1 MEISCN
7 YEIKNLIEMLVKN
20 PIFSSP
26 SLVLFEDKASD
37 YVKKVIRQHCSPALN
52 PYLDYKVSDLPESV
66 KSSLKQYN
74 STLFEKCMDNGAN
87 LMMFLRLDFLQYF
100 DIRRGKGP
108 EKYTI
113 GLARIA
119 IGELGYFEDSN
130 NLSDIA
136 LLKQLV
142 LFAYNNDEVNKT
154 LDSNLNGMN
163 FNALKNELNDKRR
176 EHNKLVQQ
184 QLSGKIKKNTR
195 YNVVAINSAKD
206 AEKYGQYTSWCVT
219 HGSYDSY
226 AKYGSRFYFCLEDGF
241 ENVKEEVGEGC
252 PLDNYGLSMVSVLID
267 TDGEPTIITTRWNH
281 EHDGEN
287 NELLHTAEQVQN
299 VLGIPFYETF
309 KPYTREELKAMG
321 IVSFDEAKE
330 RLENGENPKDI
341 FETVTWFD
349 DVIAVVRLNG
359 KSNFITKERKI
370 LFDKWFDAAVHFR
383 EGFAC
388 VELNLKYNYINKE
401 GKILSDKW
409 FDDTYNFKDCFA
421 RVKLNGKWNFINKEG
436 KILSDKWF
444 DEVCDFEDG
453 FGRVILDGKRY
464 IIDINGNLKQT

>member
-1 MEISCN
+1 M
-7 YEIKNLIEMLVKN
+7 
-20 PIFSSP
+20 
-26 SLVLFEDKASD
+26 
-37 YVKKVIRQHCSPALN
+37 IRQHCSPTLTF
-52 PYLDYKVSDLPESV
+52 YLDYKVSDLPESV

-74 STLFEKCMDNGAN
+74 PTLFEKCLANGAN
-87 LMMFLRLDFLQYF
+87 LMIFLRLDFLQHF

-119 IGELGYFEDSN
+119 IGELGYFKNVN
-130 NLSDIA
+130 NQSDIA

-142 LFAYNNDEVNKT
+142 LFAYNNDEINKT

-163 FNALKNELNDKRR
+163 FNALKKELNDKRR

-184 QLSGKIKKNTR
+184 QLSGKVKMNKK
-195 YNVVAINSAKD
+195 YNVVAINSSNE
-206 AEKYGQYTSWCVT
+206 AEKYGKYTSWCVT

-226 AKYGSRFYFCLEDGF
+226 AKCGSRFYFCLEDGF
-241 ENVKEEVGEGC
+241 ESVKEEVGEGC

-267 TDGEPTIITTRWNH
+267 IDGEPTIITTRWNH

-309 KPYTREELKAMG
+309 KPYTRDELKAMG

-341 FETVTWFD
+341 FETVTDFKEGFAR
-349 DVIAVVRLNG
+349 VKLNG
-359 KSNFITKERKI
+359 KWNFINKEGKILSDKWFDYVYDFHEGFAGFMLNGKWNFINKEGKI